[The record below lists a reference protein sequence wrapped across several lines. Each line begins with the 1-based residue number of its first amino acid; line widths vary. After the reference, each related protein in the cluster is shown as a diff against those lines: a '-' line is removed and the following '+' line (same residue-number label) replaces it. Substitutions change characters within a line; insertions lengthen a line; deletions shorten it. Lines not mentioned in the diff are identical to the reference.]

1 MWTCYASLQATQH
14 EKLQYDIQGR
24 QRPTDE
30 LWASF
35 INHSRSQRHQQPP
48 RLPRPPHGRFTLR
61 PLGQLPTCLVGRP
74 DLQPLPFIN
83 SFVLKGS
90 IAR

>member
-1 MWTCYASLQATQH
+1 MGQLYQPFQVTKASA
-14 EKLQYDIQGR
+14 
-24 QRPTDE
+24 
-30 LWASF
+30 A
-35 INHSRSQRHQQPP
+35 P